1 MKRDES
7 GFSLIEIVVIIFVAA
22 IILPAIIIPFAE
34 GVRELNVPVIRG
46 TLAFLAQEE
55 MESKVICFN
64 YQSVSGWSST
74 AISGFPDY
82 SSECSVANASFG
94 EVTADVHQ
102 ITLTISR
109 GAESLT
115 LVTVKTAWQ

>member
-1 MKRDES
+1 MKTNEK

-22 IILPAIIIPFAE
+22 IILPAIIIPFAA
-34 GVRELNVPVIRG
+34 GVRDLNKPVIRG

-74 AISGFPDY
+74 AISGFPGY
-82 SSECSVANASFG
+82 SSQCSVTNASFG

-102 ITLTISR
+102 ISLTVTS
-109 GAESLT
+109 GSESLT